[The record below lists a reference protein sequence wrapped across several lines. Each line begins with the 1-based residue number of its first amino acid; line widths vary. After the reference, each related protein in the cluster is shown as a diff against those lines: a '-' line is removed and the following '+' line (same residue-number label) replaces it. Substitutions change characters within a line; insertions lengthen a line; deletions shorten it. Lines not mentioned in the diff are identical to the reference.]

1 MAQLNLKSFLVQDVP
16 TVNPEDVFSNRESL
30 LLIDVR
36 REDEYHGELGHV
48 EGAKLFTLGPDLT
61 DFLKSTDTNQEVVF
75 LCRSG
80 ARSAHATQESQ
91 ALGFKKSYN
100 MSGGMIA
107 WNEKKLPIAK

>member
-1 MAQLNLKSFLVQDVP
+1 MTQLNLKSFLVQDVP
-16 TVNPEDVFSNRESL
+16 TVHPEDVFSNKNSL

-48 EGAKLFTLGPDLT
+48 EGAKLYTLGPDLS
-61 DFLKSTDTNQEVVF
+61 DFLKSADKNQEIVF

-91 ALGFKKSYN
+91 SLGFKKSYN

-107 WNEKKLPIAK
+107 WNEKKLPIQK